1 MSFILQLLNESSI
14 VIFEANVFI
23 NLSLLDSLLN
33 DFDISISVWGQV
45 ILLSSI

>member
-1 MSFILQLLNESSI
+1 MSFILHPLNESLI
-14 VIFEANVFI
+14 IIFEANTFI

-33 DFDISISVWGQV
+33 DFDIEISVWGQV